1 MRREDGRGNVN
12 RASPVGRAIWFI
24 ETHFDAAID
33 LDEIAA
39 AAGVSRF
46 HLSRVFGLAT
56 GRSVQ
61 GYLRG
66 RRLSEAARALAQGA
80 PDILAVALDAGYG
93 SHEAFTRAFGEQFG
107 LTPEALRAQRTL
119 DGVELV
125 QPIPMAPFAK
135 APFAKAPSMM
145 APFPMEPL
153 TMDPQTM
160 DSCKPDDSLRIALE
174 EPRLETRGM
183 FLVAGLGERYDDA
196 STAGIPAQWQR
207 FAPHIGHIPG
217 QIGEVTYGVLCN
229 GDDQGRVEYVT
240 GVEVRDFAHVPRDW
254 SRVRIPE
261 QTYVVFRHR
270 EHISQI
276 RGTWFT
282 ILNRWFPESGRQPI
296 GGTEFERYGPE
307 FDPATG
313 RGGLEIWIP
322 IRP

>member
-1 MRREDGRGNVN
+1 MN

-24 ETHFDAAID
+24 ETHFDAVID

-46 HLSRVFGLAT
+46 HMSRVFGLAT

-61 GYLRG
+61 SYVRV

-93 SHEAFTRAFGEQFG
+93 SHEAFTRAFREQFG

-125 QPIPMAPFAK
+125 QPIPMVPSSRAPFTMT
-135 APFAKAPSMM
+135 PL
-145 APFPMEPL
+145 PMEPL
-153 TMDPQTM
+153 TMDSHTL
-160 DSCKPDDSLRIALE
+160 DSCKADDALLIALE
-174 EPRLETRGM
+174 EPRFETRGM
-183 FLVAGLGERYDDA
+183 FLVAGLGERYDDE

-261 QTYVVFRHR
+261 QTYVVFPHR
-270 EHISQI
+270 EHIAQI
-276 RGTWFT
+276 RRTWFT

-296 GGTEFERYGPE
+296 GGPEFERYGPE

-313 RGGLEIWIP
+313 LGGLEIWIP